1 MAERMFDKDSFL
13 DEVDSP
19 GQAEQCV
26 EYLALNEHKFRQEL
40 QDEGLSYDEVENE
53 LKTVWTN
60 LIKSCQKVGY
70 SDSLIE
76 GKAKRYGIK

>member
-1 MAERMFDKDSFL
+1 
-13 DEVDSP
+13 
-19 GQAEQCV
+19 
-26 EYLALNEHKFRQEL
+26 LALNEHKFRQEL